1 MCRCAGL
8 CDGMKESVEGSKNMK
23 AITQEQF
30 VSLDLYP
37 YERNPRVKRWIE
49 QRTKVAPR
57 RTRWSALDILA
68 LEDVYIWH
76 RLISA
81 LSKELIEEPMLHE
94 FACGCA
100 ENFLG
105 SIENPDPLGVR
116 IITLKRRWMAGE
128 STDKELEDARI
139 EAMKKTSA
147 LAVTSI
153 LNYRSCFF
161 QEASTESDQAMS
173 LFLPRAASYLDAQ
186 RAARGAAFIAGY
198 YMCREHEFERQAEDL
213 KRMLEATAQ

>member
-1 MCRCAGL
+1 
-8 CDGMKESVEGSKNMK
+8 MK

-94 FACGCA
+94 FACRCA

-116 IITLKRRWMAGE
+116 IIKLKRRWMAGE

-173 LFLPRAASYLDAQ
+173 LFIPRAASYLDAQ
-186 RAARGAAFIAGY
+186 RAARGAAFVAGY

-213 KRMLEATAQ
+213 KGMLEATAQ

>member
-1 MCRCAGL
+1 MARAVRWY
-8 CDGMKESVEGSKNMK
+8 ESVDRKGTNVKT
-23 AITQEQF
+23 ITQEQF

-49 QRTKVAPR
+49 QRMKVAPR

-94 FACGCA
+94 FACRCA
-100 ENFLG
+100 ENFLR
-105 SIENPDPLGVR
+105 SIENPDPLGVQ
-116 IITLKRRWMAGE
+116 IIKLKRRWMAGE

-139 EAMKKTSA
+139 EALKKTSA

-186 RAARGAAFIAGY
+186 RAARGAAFVAGY

-213 KRMLEATAQ
+213 KGMLEAIAQ